1 MLLPLCCVAV
11 YKHTYKHKGTSVVC
25 LRITLCNVDGAQ
37 VEQSPDM
44 CVLDVMLVYEVF
56 SDKNAAL
63 LYPFNTLRNLARLQA
78 RTPVLALL
86 DGETA
91 RGVRSCDVQ
100 QNRLPGDSLE

>member
-1 MLLPLCCVAV
+1 
-11 YKHTYKHKGTSVVC
+11 
-25 LRITLCNVDGAQ
+25 
-37 VEQSPDM
+37 M
-44 CVLDVMLVYEVF
+44 CVLDLMLVYEVF

-91 RGVRSCDVQ
+91 RGVSSFDVQ
-100 QNRLPGDSLE
+100 QKIFQKTVLDATLLGD